1 MKKKLFWLI
10 PMVVLLAFA
19 LIIGGCGQ
27 KASPPPGAGQTEK
40 PKEVLRI
47 GAIYSITGP
56 AASLGIPERDTVV
69 MLEEQI
75 NAAGGINGHP
85 VEVIIY
91 DDESDGTKGMLAA
104 KKLVEEH
111 GVNVVIGPTTSGV
124 SLALKPYFTE
134 MEIPLVSAAAAAK
147 IVEPVNE
154 SYWIFKTAQS
164 DYLVFEVIIDYLK
177 KNNMKKVG
185 FISEASG
192 FGDSGRLELE
202 KLAPAAGIE
211 VVAWERFDRADRDMT
226 AQLTKIRRQNPDAI
240 IVWSIPPAASV
251 VQQNIFDMGF
261 KIPIIQSH
269 GVGNKAFIE
278 VAGPAAEGVIFPAG
292 KILIA
297 DYLPDSDPQK
307 KTILKFRDDYAKK
320 FGTNP
325 STFAG
330 HGWDGMMLVVAA
342 LESGARTPQ
351 EIRDYLENKKNFVGI
366 TGMFNFSAQDHNGLD
381 RSALAWIEIKDGKW
395 IKHEK

>member
-10 PMVVLLAFA
+10 PMVILLAFA
-19 LIIGGCGQ
+19 LVISGCGQ
-27 KASPPPGAGQTEK
+27 KSSPPVVEK
-40 PKEVLRI
+40 VEQPKETLRI

-56 AASLGIPERDTVV
+56 GASLGIPERDTVV

-85 VEVIIY
+85 IEVIIY
-91 DDESDGTKGMLAA
+91 DDETDGTKGMLAA

-111 GVNVVIGPTTSGV
+111 KVNVVIGPTTSGV

-154 SYWIFKTAQS
+154 SFWIFKTAQS

-177 KNNMKKVG
+177 KHNMKKVG

-192 FGDSGRLELE
+192 YGDSGRLELE

-226 AQLTKIRRQNPDAI
+226 AQLTKIRRANPDAI

-251 VQQNIFDMGF
+251 VQQNIFDMGI

-269 GVGNKAFIE
+269 GIGNQTFID
-278 VAGPAAEGVIFPAG
+278 VAGQAAEGVIFPAG
-292 KILIA
+292 KLLIA
-297 DYLPDSDPQK
+297 NDLPDAEPQK
-307 KTILKFRDDYAKK
+307 KTIVKFRDEYTKK
-320 FGTNP
+320 YGVNP

-330 HGWDGMMLVVAA
+330 HAWDGMMLVVAA
-342 LESGARTPQ
+342 LETGARTPQ

-381 RSALAWIEIKDGKW
+381 QSALAWIEIKDGKW
-395 IKHEK
+395 IKHER